1 MIQVELSVLRD
12 LFYRLGTN
20 GEYPKSDTAKLFVSL
35 DLWQR
40 EQLVMSWRKGKADR
54 EVKA

>member
-1 MIQVELSVLRD
+1 MIQVELSVLRE